1 MKRIALIRPEKQ
13 LEASIK
19 LAESY
24 GYDTIAAP
32 LVDITSVDDPNWDN
46 FMRDLTTDRID
57 YIIITSVNG
66 VDRCIEM
73 GLSADLLGHA
83 QVIAIGPTTKKALS
97 RNGIQVASV
106 PDDYSSAGIL
116 TLLKGVRNKNVWM
129 LRSAHGSELLREGLQ
144 GSGAHV
150 HEVLLYSLLK
160 LCGERQKRFITA
172 IIRGDVSAV
181 LFTSS
186 VTVKSFFEC
195 SETLGVKQ
203 LLLKSLKRCFV
214 ASIGKPTTETLERYD
229 IRADIIPPKA
239 TYVDLMIAV
248 DEALKT
254 PRYGEK
260 PL

>member
-13 LEASIK
+13 LEESIRV
-19 LAESY
+19 AESY
-24 GYDTIAAP
+24 GYDAIAAP
-32 LVDITSVDDPNWDN
+32 LVSITSVDDPNWDN
-46 FMRDLTTDRID
+46 FMRDLTADRVD
-57 YIIITSVNG
+57 YVIITSVNG
-66 VDRCIEM
+66 VDRCVAL

-83 QVIAIGPTTKKALS
+83 KIVAIGPTTKKALS
-97 RNGIQVASV
+97 RNGIRVALV
-106 PDDYSSAGIL
+106 PDDYSSSGIL

-144 GSGAHV
+144 QSGAQV
-150 HEVLLYSLLK
+150 HEVILYSLLK

-172 IIRGDVSAV
+172 IVRGDVSAV

-195 SETLGVKQ
+195 SEALGVKQ
-203 LLLKSLKRCFV
+203 RLLKSLKGCLI
-214 ASIGKPTTETLERYD
+214 ASIGKPTTGTLERYD

-248 DEALKT
+248 DEALRT
-254 PRYGEK
+254 PRLGER